1 MNRGDISAAF
11 SAASPPFTPPGPSS
25 ALCAPAGPEAAV
37 LRPAPQVRSPAPRR
51 ASRSGPADLPG
62 PRGPHARL
70 RGAEEAPGPSRP
82 EARTGAG
89 RRNPGTETL
98 SGPLK
103 VKVALLQKQNKTKAP

>member
-1 MNRGDISAAF
+1 MGRGDISAAF

-37 LRPAPQVRSPAPRR
+37 LRPRR

-70 RGAEEAPGPSRP
+70 RGAEEAPGPTRP

-103 VKVALLQKQNKTKAP
+103 VKVALLQKQSKTKAP